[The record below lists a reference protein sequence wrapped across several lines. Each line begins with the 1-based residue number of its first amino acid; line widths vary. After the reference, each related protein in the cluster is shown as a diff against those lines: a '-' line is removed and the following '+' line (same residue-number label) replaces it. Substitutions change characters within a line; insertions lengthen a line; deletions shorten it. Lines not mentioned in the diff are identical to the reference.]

1 MSKSNKQFLFALAA
15 FWIISFMI
23 FAPTANILFS
33 LPQNA
38 LAQATPADPS
48 FIGPSMPAETGAE
61 PATGPVAYGIGLGIC
76 GAVAAT
82 GFAIGLGAG
91 IISSFSGV
99 PTASASAAAFSWKD
113 FTMAMDRCAVEMGNN
128 RIVKWVSDAIS
139 AAAKIALE
147 QLLAAIT
154 NQIITYINS
163 DEFGHKSFVLDFNAA
178 INSAAQVAGAKFLN
192 SLTDVN
198 LCSITPRLKLQIAL
212 MPIPEFK
219 TQAACTLDKIV
230 GNIEDFYNDF
240 SKGGWVAWN
249 ESMKPNNNAF
259 GTWLMAQDKKAALE
273 FAAIQKKD
281 KETTN
286 GFEAKKRCLTPFKDA
301 NNDGKND
308 IDPASVD
315 CATSITTTPSG
326 TVEVATNFAA
336 LSPIRS
342 LEGKIA
348 AAYAGTGM
356 FGPYLSAIT
365 NALLNR
371 FMSDGIS
378 SLMKAAFAP
387 DDLSQPNPYQNI
399 VNEVAASSGGFMQSQ
414 GDQAQANL
422 ILNTLKAFEQYIT
435 DTAGPLYFNLIATT
449 TSIQTEQNKTI
460 NDFWAQGITGDAT
473 ITILSGPTTT
483 PGTGS
488 IQQTTATLYSIVQ
501 AQIGQATIE
510 KILTTYTDGT
520 TAITFNLTNK
530 KNQIEEIDGIFTKY
544 NTKYNSLIYSRS
556 LANSAQTPT
565 QNAYDKITSYINTWN
580 GTSGDAPAK
589 TAMDTAVA
597 SALPAIQGVVP
608 STSITLDKLASEI
621 VNFYNATL
629 KEIFAETQNQTQDTY
644 NNYLTAVKDIY
655 NSLTGTAITL

>member
-1 MSKSNKQFLFALAA
+1 MSKSTKQFLFALAA

-38 LAQATPADPS
+38 RAADPS
-48 FIGPSMPAETGAE
+48 FIGPTMPTGTE
-61 PATGPVAYGIGLGIC
+61 NQLSGPVAWGIGMGVC
-76 GAVAAT
+76 AVAKVT
-82 GFAIGLGAG
+82 GMAIG
-91 IISSFSGV
+91 SGV
-99 PTASASAAAFSWKD
+99 AMAQAALVPVNDTGGVIAKYGAIYTQLDQCAIETA
-113 FTMAMDRCAVEMGNN
+113 NN
-128 RIVKWVSDAIS
+128 KIIKWVSEAIS

-147 QLLAAIT
+147 QLLVAIT

-178 INSAAQVAGAKFLN
+178 LNSAAQVAGAKFLN
-192 SLTDVN
+192 SLSGVN
-198 LCSITPRLKLQIAL
+198 LCSVTPRLKLQMAL
-212 MPIPEFK
+212 LPIPEFK
-219 TQAACTLDKIV
+219 TQAECTLDKIV
-230 GNIEDFYNDF
+230 GNIEDFYADF

-281 KETTN
+281 KEITN
-286 GFEAKKRCLTPFKDA
+286 GFESKKRCLTPFKDA
-301 NNDGKND
+301 NDDGKND
-308 IDPASVD
+308 IDSASVD

-348 AAYAGTGM
+348 AAYANTGV
-356 FGPYLSAIT
+356 FGPFLSAIT

-378 SLMKAAFAP
+378 ALMKSVFTP
-387 DDLSQPNPYQNI
+387 DDLTQPNPYQDI
-399 VNEVAASSGGFMQSQ
+399 INEVSANSGDFMTAQ
-414 GDQAQANL
+414 GNQAQANL
-422 ILNTLKAFEQYIT
+422 ILNTLKTFDQYIT
-435 DTAGPLYFNLIATT
+435 DTAGPLYFNLIATAT
-449 TSIQTEQNKTI
+449 NIQTEQNKII
-460 NDFWAQGITGDAT
+460 NDFWAQGITGSAT
-473 ITILSGPTTT
+473 VTILSGPTTT

-488 IQQTTATLYSIVQ
+488 VQQTTTTLYSVVHT
-501 AQIGQATIE
+501 QIGQSTIE
-510 KILTTYTDGT
+510 KIMTTYTDGT
-520 TAITFNLTNK
+520 TTTTFNSTNK

-544 NTKYNSLIYSRS
+544 NTTYNSLIYSRS
-556 LANSAQTPT
+556 QANLAQTPT
-565 QNAYDKITSYINTWN
+565 QNAYDKITAYINTWN
-580 GTSGDAPAK
+580 GTSGNIAAK

-597 SALPAIQGVVP
+597 DALPEIQGVVP
-608 STSITLDKLASEI
+608 STSTALDKLATEI
-621 VNFYNATL
+621 VSFYNTTL
-629 KEIFAETQNQTQDTY
+629 KETSAETQNQTQDAY

-655 NSLTGTAITL
+655 NSLTGTSITL

>member
-1 MSKSNKQFLFALAA
+1 MSKSNKQFLSALVA

-38 LAQATPADPS
+38 LAQATPTDPS
-48 FIGPSMPAETGAE
+48 FIGPTMPTETGNA
-61 PATGPVAYGIGLGIC
+61 PSGRVAWGIGM
-76 GAVAAT
+76 
-82 GFAIGLGAG
+82 
-91 IISSFSGV
+91 GV
-99 PTASASAAAFSWKD
+99 
-113 FTMAMDRCAVEMGNN
+113 C
-128 RIVKWVSDAIS
+128 
-139 AAAKIALE
+139 AAAKATGMAIGSGVAMAQAALVPVNDTGGVIAKYGAIYAQLNQCAIETSNNKIIKWASEVITAIARAALE
-147 QLLAAIT
+147 QLLMAIT
-154 NQIITYINS
+154 NQIIAYING

-178 INSAAQVAGAKFLN
+178 LNSAAQVAGAKFLN

-212 MPIPEFK
+212 MPVPEFK

-230 GNIEDFYNDF
+230 GNIEDFYADF

-259 GTWLMAQDKKAALE
+259 GTWLMARDKKMALE
-273 FAAIQKKD
+273 YAAIQKKD
-281 KETTN
+281 KEVTN
-286 GFEAKKRCLTPFKDA
+286 GFESKKRCLSPFVDA

-326 TVEVATNFAA
+326 TVEVATNFTA

-348 AAYAGTGM
+348 AIYANTGP
-356 FGPYLSAIT
+356 FGPYLSAIS

-378 SLMKAAFAP
+378 SLLKTVFSK
-387 DDLSQPNPYQNI
+387 DDLTQPNPYQNI
-399 VNEVAASSGGFMQSQ
+399 INEVSASSGGFMQSQ

-422 ILNTLKAFEQYIT
+422 ILNTLKTFDQYIT
-435 DTAGPLYFNLIATT
+435 DTAGPLYFNLIATA
-449 TSIQTEQNKTI
+449 TSIQTEQNKVI
-460 NDFWAQGITGDAT
+460 NDFWAQGITGSAT
-473 ITILSGPTTT
+473 VTILSGPTTT
-483 PGTGS
+483 LGTGS
-488 IQQTTATLYSIVQ
+488 VQQTTTTLYSVDHTQ
-501 AQIGQATIE
+501 VGQATIE
-510 KILTTYTDGT
+510 KIMTTYTDGT
-520 TAITFNLTNK
+520 TATTFNLTNK
-530 KNQIEEIDGIFTKY
+530 KNQIEEIDGIITKY
-544 NTKYNSLIYSRS
+544 NTTYNSLIYSRS
-556 LANSAQTPT
+556 QANSAQAPT
-565 QNAYDKITSYINTWN
+565 QNAYDKITAYINTWN
-580 GTSGDAPAK
+580 GTSGDIAAK

-597 SALPAIQGVVP
+597 DALPAIQGVVP
-608 STSITLDKLASEI
+608 STSTALDKLATEI

-629 KEIFAETQNQTQDTY
+629 KETSAETQNQTQDTY

-655 NSLTGTAITL
+655 NSLTGTSITL